1 MDGRHLTN
9 KPYKCYGD
17 LYGLLEGK
25 ANCMATVSFEWDER
39 KAAENERKHGVSF
52 ALAQHAFL
60 DPKRTIAR
68 DLKHSGTEKRYYCIG
83 RVAEGIMTV
92 RFTFRGRT
100 IRIIGA
106 GYWRQGR
113 KLYEEQNQI
122 HQ

>member
-1 MDGRHLTN
+1 
-9 KPYKCYGD
+9 
-17 LYGLLEGK
+17 
-25 ANCMATVSFEWDER
+25 MARVTFEWDER

-52 ALAQHAFL
+52 ALAQQAFL
-60 DPKRTIAR
+60 DPKRVIAR
-68 DLKHSGTEKRYYCIG
+68 DLKHSEAEKRHYCIG
-83 RVAEGIMTV
+83 RVGEGVVTV

-122 HQ
+122 HE